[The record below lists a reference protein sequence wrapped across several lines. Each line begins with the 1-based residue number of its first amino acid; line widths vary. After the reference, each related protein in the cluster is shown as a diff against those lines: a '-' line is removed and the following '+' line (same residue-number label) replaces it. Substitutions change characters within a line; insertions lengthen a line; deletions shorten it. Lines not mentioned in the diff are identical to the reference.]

1 MKAAVLHAANQP
13 LTIEEVALAKP
24 GSREV
29 LMRTAFAGLCHS
41 DLHFIEGLY
50 PHPTPCVLGHESAGI
65 VEAVGDAV
73 TYVKPGDHVITCL
86 SVFCGTCSQCVT
98 GHPNLCENTEV
109 KMPPGVSRR
118 LSWKGG
124 ELMNQFLNLSSF
136 AEEMLVHENA
146 IVKIDPDIPLDRAAL
161 VGCGVM
167 TGVGAV
173 FNAAKVE
180 PGSTVAVIGCGG
192 VGLSAVNGAAL
203 AGAERIIAIDTV
215 ASKLELART
224 MGATDTLNASNA
236 DPVKAIREMTG
247 GGVHYSF
254 EALGTKTTA
263 EQAFQMLRGG
273 GTATII
279 GMVPFGVK
287 IELHGYDFLRDR
299 KFQGTSMG
307 GNRFRVDM
315 PRLLSLWR
323 QGRLKLDHL
332 ISGTHQARRDQR
344 RLRRA
349 QIRRAGASADR
360 FRRTLSRL
368 PSPRRRPA
376 QRPEGDAAAHIGGDR
391 EREGQLVAAGEVE
404 DQARRPR
411 AGGRADAAADRDH
424 AEDGAEL
431 AARERGRRSWR

>member
-1 MKAAVLHAANQP
+1 MKAAVLHAPNQP

-24 GSREV
+24 GSRDV
-29 LMRTAFAGLCHS
+29 LLRTAFAGLCHS

-65 VEAVGDAV
+65 VEAVGDGV

-86 SVFCGTCSQCVT
+86 SVFCGICPQCVT
-98 GHPNLCENTEV
+98 GHPNLCENTEI
-109 KMPPGVSRR
+109 KLPPGVSRR

-124 ELMNQFLNLSSF
+124 QLMNQFLNLSSF
-136 AEEMLVHENA
+136 AEQMLVHENA
-146 IVKIDPDIPLDRAAL
+146 MVKIDPDIPLDRAAL

-180 PGSTVAVIGCGG
+180 PGATVAVIGCGG

-215 ASKLELART
+215 AAKLELAKT
-224 MGATDTLNASNA
+224 LGATDTLNASNA
-236 DPVKAIREMTG
+236 DPVQQVKEMTG

-254 EALGTKTTA
+254 EALGTKATA
-263 EQAFQMLRGG
+263 EQAFAMLRAG

-279 GMVPFGVK
+279 GMVPLGVK

-299 KFQGTSMG
+299 KLQGTSMG

-332 ISGTHQARRDQR
+332 ISGRI
-344 RLRRA
+344 RLDEINEGFTA
-349 QIRRAGASADR
+349 LKSGAPVRQLID
-360 FRRTLSRL
+360 F
-368 PSPRRRPA
+368 
-376 QRPEGDAAAHIGGDR
+376 AA
-391 EREGQLVAAGEVE
+391 
-404 DQARRPR
+404 
-411 AGGRADAAADRDH
+411 
-424 AEDGAEL
+424 
-431 AARERGRRSWR
+431 

>member
-1 MKAAVLHAANQP
+1 MKAAVLHAPNQP
-13 LTIEEVALAKP
+13 LTIEEVALTRP
-24 GSREV
+24 GPREV
-29 LMRTAFAGLCHS
+29 LLRTAFAGLCHS

-50 PHPTPCVLGHESAGI
+50 PHPTPCVLGHESAGV
-65 VEAVGDAV
+65 VEAVGDGV

-86 SVFCGTCSQCVT
+86 SVFCGTCPQCVT

-136 AEEMLVHENA
+136 GEQMLVHENSM
-146 IVKIDPDIPLDRAAL
+146 VKIDPDIPLDRAAL

-180 PGSTVAVIGCGG
+180 PGATVAVIGCGG

-215 ASKLELART
+215 ASMLELAREL
-224 MGATDTLNASNA
+224 GATDTLNASNA
-236 DPVKAIREMTG
+236 DPVKAVRDMTG

-254 EALGTKTTA
+254 EALGTKSTA
-263 EQAFQMLRGG
+263 EQAFGMLRPG

-279 GMVPFGVK
+279 GMVPLGVK
-287 IELHGYDFLRDR
+287 IELHGFDFLRDR
-299 KFQGTSMG
+299 KLQGTSMG
-307 GNRFRVDM
+307 GHRFRVDM

-332 ISGTHQARRDQR
+332 ISGK
-344 RLRRA
+344 LKLA
-349 QIRRAGASADR
+349 QINEGFAALKSGAPVRQLID
-360 FRRTLSRL
+360 F
-368 PSPRRRPA
+368 
-376 QRPEGDAAAHIGGDR
+376 AA
-391 EREGQLVAAGEVE
+391 
-404 DQARRPR
+404 
-411 AGGRADAAADRDH
+411 
-424 AEDGAEL
+424 
-431 AARERGRRSWR
+431 

>member
-13 LTIEEVALAKP
+13 LTIEEVELTQPK
-24 GSREV
+24 SREV
-29 LMRTAFAGLCHS
+29 LLRTAFAGLCHS
-41 DLHFIEGLY
+41 DLHFIDGLY

-65 VEAVGDAV
+65 VEAVGDGV

-86 SVFCGTCSQCVT
+86 SVFCGTCPQCVT

-109 KMPPGVSRR
+109 KLPPGVSRR
-118 LSWKGG
+118 LTWKGG

-136 AEEMLVHENA
+136 AEQMLVHENSM
-146 IVKIDPDIPLDRAAL
+146 VKIDPDIPLDRAAL

-180 PGSTVAVIGCGG
+180 PGATVAVIGCGG

-215 ASKLELART
+215 ASKLEIAREL
-224 MGATDTLNASNA
+224 GATDTLNASNA
-236 DPVKAIREMTG
+236 DPVKEVRDMTG

-254 EALGTKTTA
+254 EALGTKNTA
-263 EQAFQMLRGG
+263 EQAFGMLRPG

-279 GMVPFGVK
+279 GMVPLGVK

-299 KFQGTSMG
+299 KLQGTSMG

-332 ISGTHQARRDQR
+332 ISGRLKLDQINDGFAA
-344 RLRRA
+344 LKS
-349 QIRRAGASADR
+349 GAPVRQVID
-360 FRRTLSRL
+360 F
-368 PSPRRRPA
+368 
-376 QRPEGDAAAHIGGDR
+376 AA
-391 EREGQLVAAGEVE
+391 V
-404 DQARRPR
+404 
-411 AGGRADAAADRDH
+411 
-424 AEDGAEL
+424 
-431 AARERGRRSWR
+431 

>member
-13 LTIEEVALAKP
+13 LTIEEVALTKP
-24 GSREV
+24 GPREV
-29 LMRTAFAGLCHS
+29 LLRTAFAGLCHS

-50 PHPTPCVLGHESAGI
+50 SHPTPCVLGHESAGI

-109 KMPPGVSRR
+109 KLPPGVSRR

-124 ELMNQFLNLSSF
+124 ELVNQFLNLSSF
-136 AEEMLVHENA
+136 AEQMLVHENSM
-146 IVKIDPDIPLDRAAL
+146 VKIDPDIPLDRAAL

-180 PGSTVAVIGCGG
+180 PGATVAVIGCGG

-215 ASKLELART
+215 ASKLEVAREL
-224 MGATDTLNASNA
+224 GATDTLNASNA
-236 DPVKAIREMTG
+236 DPVKAVRDMTG

-263 EQAFQMLRGG
+263 EQAFGMLRPG

-299 KFQGTSMG
+299 KLQGTSMG

-332 ISGTHQARRDQR
+332 ISGRIKLDQINEGFAA
-344 RLRRA
+344 LKS
-349 QIRRAGASADR
+349 GAPVRQVID
-360 FRRTLSRL
+360 F
-368 PSPRRRPA
+368 
-376 QRPEGDAAAHIGGDR
+376 AA
-391 EREGQLVAAGEVE
+391 
-404 DQARRPR
+404 
-411 AGGRADAAADRDH
+411 
-424 AEDGAEL
+424 
-431 AARERGRRSWR
+431 

>member
-1 MKAAVLHAANQP
+1 MKAAVLHAPNQP
-13 LTIEEVALAKP
+13 LTIEEVALTRP

-29 LMRTAFAGLCHS
+29 LLRTAFAGLCHS

-50 PHPTPCVLGHESAGI
+50 PHPTPCVLGHESAGV
-65 VEAVGDAV
+65 VEAVGDGV

-86 SVFCGTCSQCVT
+86 SVFCGTCPQCVT
-98 GHPNLCENTEV
+98 GHPNLCENTDV

-136 AEEMLVHENA
+136 GEEMLVHENSM
-146 IVKIDPDIPLDRAAL
+146 VKIDPDIPLDRAAL

-180 PGSTVAVIGCGG
+180 PGATVAVIGCGG

-203 AGAERIIAIDTV
+203 AGAERIIAIDTM
-215 ASKLELART
+215 ASKLEIAKEL
-224 MGATDTLNASNA
+224 GATDTLNASNA
-236 DPVKAIREMTG
+236 DPVQQVRELTG

-254 EALGTKTTA
+254 EALGTKSTA
-263 EQAFQMLRGG
+263 EQAFGMLRPG

-299 KFQGTSMG
+299 KLQGTSMG

-332 ISGTHQARRDQR
+332 ISGKIKLAEINEGFAALKSAAPVRQLIDF
-344 RLRRA
+344 
-349 QIRRAGASADR
+349 GA
-360 FRRTLSRL
+360 
-368 PSPRRRPA
+368 
-376 QRPEGDAAAHIGGDR
+376 
-391 EREGQLVAAGEVE
+391 
-404 DQARRPR
+404 
-411 AGGRADAAADRDH
+411 
-424 AEDGAEL
+424 
-431 AARERGRRSWR
+431 

>member
-24 GSREV
+24 GPRDV
-29 LMRTAFAGLCHS
+29 LLRTAFAGLCHS
-41 DLHFIEGLY
+41 DLHFIDGLY

-86 SVFCGTCSQCVT
+86 SVFCGTCPQCVT

-109 KMPPGVSRR
+109 KLPPGVSRR

-136 AEEMLVHENA
+136 AEQMLVHENA

-215 ASKLELART
+215 ASKLELAREL
-224 MGATDTLNASNA
+224 GATDTLNASNA
-236 DPVKAIREMTG
+236 DPVKTVREMTG

-263 EQAFQMLRGG
+263 EQSFQMLRGG

-279 GMVPFGVK
+279 GMVPLGVK

-299 KFQGTSMG
+299 KLQGTSMG

-332 ISGTHQARRDQR
+332 ISGKLKLDQINDGFAA
-344 RLRRA
+344 LKS
-349 QIRRAGASADR
+349 GAPVRQLID
-360 FRRTLSRL
+360 F
-368 PSPRRRPA
+368 
-376 QRPEGDAAAHIGGDR
+376 AAI
-391 EREGQLVAAGEVE
+391 
-404 DQARRPR
+404 
-411 AGGRADAAADRDH
+411 
-424 AEDGAEL
+424 
-431 AARERGRRSWR
+431 

>member
-13 LTIEEVALAKP
+13 LTIEEVALTKP
-24 GSREV
+24 GPREV
-29 LMRTAFAGLCHS
+29 LLRTAFAGLCHS

-50 PHPTPCVLGHESAGI
+50 SHPTPCVLGHESAGI

-109 KMPPGVSRR
+109 KLPPGVSRR

-136 AEEMLVHENA
+136 AEQMLVHENSM
-146 IVKIDPDIPLDRAAL
+146 VKIDPDIPLDRAAL

-180 PGSTVAVIGCGG
+180 PGATVAVIGCGG

-215 ASKLELART
+215 ASKLEVAREL
-224 MGATDTLNASNA
+224 GATDTLNASNA
-236 DPVKAIREMTG
+236 DPVKAVRDMTG

-263 EQAFQMLRGG
+263 EQAFGMLRPG

-299 KFQGTSMG
+299 KLQGTSMG

-332 ISGTHQARRDQR
+332 ISGRIKLDQINEGFAA
-344 RLRRA
+344 LKS
-349 QIRRAGASADR
+349 GAPVRQVID
-360 FRRTLSRL
+360 F
-368 PSPRRRPA
+368 
-376 QRPEGDAAAHIGGDR
+376 AAT
-391 EREGQLVAAGEVE
+391 
-404 DQARRPR
+404 
-411 AGGRADAAADRDH
+411 
-424 AEDGAEL
+424 
-431 AARERGRRSWR
+431 